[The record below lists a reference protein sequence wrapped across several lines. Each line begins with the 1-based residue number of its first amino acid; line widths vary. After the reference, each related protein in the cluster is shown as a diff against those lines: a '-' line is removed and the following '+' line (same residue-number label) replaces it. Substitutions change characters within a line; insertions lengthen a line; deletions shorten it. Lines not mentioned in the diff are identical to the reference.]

1 MTFIAVG
8 YVSLITLNMQ
18 NDADLSKRPVK
29 FWKLEMSSLVL
40 SEAIICATLNKC
52 VNKQKKHS
60 NNYIYLVVVTSVI
73 SLELVLPTTT

>member
-52 VNKQKKHS
+52 VNK
-60 NNYIYLVVVTSVI
+60 
-73 SLELVLPTTT
+73 